1 MSKSGI
7 VNVRMVITEEKIL
20 SNIDKVQKLI
30 NPNSKKQIV
39 QLEDDAYFKDLIESI
54 KTYLIE
60 YPKKKNFP
68 ISVYK
73 AAYGLVEYATN
84 QFEENTKRIEDLIR
98 QREKNIALA
107 ASLKDALDA
116 VENKSEDWKE
126 TIKNISN
133 DFSEDIIETLGVIGR
148 SKGTTSQNYQDAVKL
163 INARI
168 GNLETN
174 LHIEIDMERIEDR
187 SKALS
192 YIGIEVADALKLIPT
207 PEEPIE
213 TTNSDIEEAV
223 EEKAEQVA
231 PKQNVQN
238 IEENKE
244 YIEQTRVEVK
254 PSLWQRF
261 KNSKFVK
268 AISYIMKIKVVVE
281 VPNALPEGRGEE

>member
-68 ISVYK
+68 VSVYK

-84 QFEENTKRIEDLIR
+84 QFEENTKKIEELIR
-98 QREKNIALA
+98 QREKNISLA

-126 TIKNISN
+126 TIKEISN

-207 PEEPIE
+207 PEEPME
-213 TTNSDIEEAV
+213 SVV
-223 EEKAEQVA
+223 EE
-231 PKQNVQN
+231 N
-238 IEENKE
+238 IVEEPAQQETVENKE
-244 YIEQTRVEVK
+244 YMEQTRVEVK

-268 AISYIMKIKVVVE
+268 AISYIMKIKIVVQ